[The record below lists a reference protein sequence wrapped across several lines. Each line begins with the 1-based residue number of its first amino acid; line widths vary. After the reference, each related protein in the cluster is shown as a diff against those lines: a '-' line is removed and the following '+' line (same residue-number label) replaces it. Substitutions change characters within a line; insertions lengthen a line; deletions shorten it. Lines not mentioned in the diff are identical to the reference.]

1 MHLWQRI
8 AWTWFCLWNRRDG
21 EDALDAA
28 GSALLVGVAIA
39 CTLGAA
45 ALVIGGVR

>member
-8 AWTWFCLWNRRDG
+8 AWTWFRLFNRRDG

-39 CTLGAA
+39 CALAGA
-45 ALVIGGVR
+45 ALVIRGVR